1 MAKFLEKIRKLDKG
15 TIVRTILLVLGW
27 ANQIVAIIGSTSF
40 ASATWYQI
48 VSVVLTVLISGITYW
63 YNNDWTQG
71 ALLTRDLFD
80 MLQDGKITKE
90 EVEEFIAKHSKKDK

>member
-1 MAKFLEKIRKLDKG
+1 MKLFEKIRKLDKG

-40 ASATWYQI
+40 ASATWYQ
-48 VSVVLTVLISGITYW
+48 VVTVVLTVLISGITYW

-90 EVEEFIAKHSKKDK
+90 EVEEFIAKHNKKDK

>member
-1 MAKFLEKIRKLDKG
+1 MKLFEKLRKLDKG
-15 TIVRTILLVLGW
+15 TIVRTVLLVLGW

-40 ASATWYQI
+40 ASATWYQ
-48 VSVVLTVLISGITYW
+48 VVTVVLTVLISGITYW